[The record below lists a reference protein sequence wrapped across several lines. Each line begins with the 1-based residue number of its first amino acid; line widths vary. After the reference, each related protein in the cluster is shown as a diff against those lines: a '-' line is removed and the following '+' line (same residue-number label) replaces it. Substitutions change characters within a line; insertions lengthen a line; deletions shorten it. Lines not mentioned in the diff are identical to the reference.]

1 MQLRFG
7 NVEIDRAGR
16 EVRVAGTPQRLQPQ
30 TWALLDYLLERA
42 DRVVTKEEL
51 LASLW
56 AGTRVTEGSL
66 QRAVSLARAALGERG
81 HELLRTF
88 PKHGYRFVA
97 PAEPPGE
104 LQQLLTP
111 RYAENDGVHL
121 AYYTV
126 GEARPGRVDFIYV
139 SGWTV
144 PSRLVLEH
152 PKMRAQIERL
162 ATLGRVV
169 LFDKRG
175 TGQSDRPKVL
185 PNLRQRMQDL
195 VVVLDAIGSESAILF
210 GVSEGGPL
218 SLLFAATHPSRT
230 LGLVLLGAFPR
241 MSVAPGYPHGWSR
254 EAIERLKG
262 YIRRDWGKGGSVLP
276 VFGLDPVSEFDRIWC
291 AHVEQQGASPGAALE
306 LLQMNLEADV
316 RDILASVPVPVQLV
330 HSVDDRVMSVEAS
343 RYLAR
348 SLPFAEYEELPGSS
362 HAFFLAPPEFAL
374 ERAQKLLERRQLK
387 KG

>member
-1 MQLRFG
+1 VQLRFG

-16 EVRVAGTPQRLQPQ
+16 EVRVSGTLQRLQPQ
-30 TWALLDYLLERA
+30 IWALLDYLLSRT

-51 LASLW
+51 LSSLW
-56 AGTRVTEGSL
+56 GGTKVTEGSL

-88 PKHGYRFVA
+88 PKQGYRFVA
-97 PAEPPGE
+97 PAESPGE
-104 LQQLLTP
+104 SAKLLMP
-111 RYAENDGVHL
+111 RYAENGGVHL

-126 GEARPGRVDFIYV
+126 GEVKPGGVDFIYV
-139 SGWTV
+139 SGWIV
-144 PSRLVLEH
+144 PSRLALEH
-152 PKMRAQIERL
+152 PKIRSQIERL

-185 PNLRQRMQDL
+185 PNLHQRMQDL
-195 VVVLDAIGSESAILF
+195 AVVLDAIGSERTILF

-218 SLLFAATHPSRT
+218 SLLFAATYPERT
-230 LGLVLLGAFPR
+230 LGLVLFGAFPR
-241 MSVAPGYPHGWSR
+241 MSVAQGYPHGWSR

-262 YIRRDWGKGGSVLP
+262 YIRRQWGEGGSMLP
-276 VFGLDPVSEFDRIWC
+276 VFGSGQVSDFDRVWC
-291 AHVEQQGASPGAALE
+291 SQTEQQGASPGAALE

-316 RDILASVPVPVQLV
+316 RDILASVRVPVHLV

-348 SLPFAEYEELPGSS
+348 NLPDARYEELAGSS
-362 HAFFLAPPEFAL
+362 HAFFLAPPEFAADRARKVL
-374 ERAQKLLERRQLK
+374 EGRELSKW
-387 KG
+387 

>member
-1 MQLRFG
+1 MNLRFG
-7 NVEIDRAGR
+7 DVEIDRAGR

-30 TWALLDYLLERA
+30 IWALLEYLLSRP
-42 DRVVTKEEL
+42 DRVVSKEEL
-51 LASLW
+51 LSSLW
-56 AGTRVTEGSL
+56 SGTKVTEGSL

-88 PKHGYRFVA
+88 PKQGYRFVA
-97 PAEPPGE
+97 PAEAPGE
-104 LQQLLTP
+104 SEQLLTP
-111 RYAENDGVHL
+111 RYAENAGVHL
-121 AYYTV
+121 AYYTL
-126 GEARPGRVDFIYV
+126 GEAKPGGVDFIYV

-152 PKMRAQIERL
+152 PKIRPQLERL

-185 PNLRQRMQDL
+185 PDLRQRMQDL
-195 VVVLDAIGSESAILF
+195 AVVLDAIGSERTIVF

-218 SLLFAATHPSRT
+218 SLLFAATHPERT
-230 LGLVLLGAFPR
+230 LGLVLIGAFPR

-254 EAIERLKG
+254 EAVERLKG
-262 YIRRDWGKGGSVLP
+262 YIRRDWGKGGSMLP

-291 AHVEQQGASPGAALE
+291 ARVEQQGASPGAALE

-316 RDILASVPVPVQLV
+316 RDMLASVRVPVQLV

-343 RYLAR
+343 RYLAKN
-348 SLPFAEYEELPGSS
+348 LPDARYEELAGSS
-362 HAFFLAPPEFAL
+362 HALFLAPPEFAAD
-374 ERAQKLLERRQLK
+374 RARKLLERVELRK
-387 KG
+387 R

>member
-1 MQLRFG
+1 VQLRFG

-16 EVRVAGTPQRLQPQ
+16 EVRVAGIPQRLQPQ
-30 TWALLDYLLERA
+30 IWALLDYLLSRT

-51 LASLW
+51 LSSLW
-56 AGTRVTEGSL
+56 SGTNVTEGSL

-88 PKHGYRFVA
+88 PKQGYRFVA

-104 LQQLLTP
+104 PDKLLMP

-126 GEARPGRVDFIYV
+126 GEAKPEGVDFIYV

-152 PKMRAQIERL
+152 PTIRSQIDRL

-185 PNLRQRMQDL
+185 PDLHQRMQDL
-195 VVVLDAIGSESAILF
+195 AVVLDAIGSERAILF

-218 SLLFAATHPSRT
+218 SLLFAATHSQRT
-230 LGLVLLGAFPR
+230 VGLVLIGAFPR

-262 YIRRDWGKGGSVLP
+262 YIRRDWGKGGSILP
-276 VFGLDPVSEFDRIWC
+276 SFGIDRVSEFDRIWC
-291 AHVEQQGASPGAALE
+291 AQVEQQGASPGAALE

-316 RDILASVPVPVQLV
+316 RDILASVRVPVHVV

-348 SLPFAEYEELPGSS
+348 GLPLAEYEELPGSS
-362 HAFFLAPPEFAL
+362 HALFLAPPEFAAD
-374 ERAQKLLERRQLK
+374 RARKLLERRS
-387 KG
+387 